1 MRSSKIIISAFAVS
15 CLLVA
20 PATAG
25 GLLGGVL
32 GGSGSGSSS
41 SSTGGS
47 SSGGSTGSSSSG
59 SGLLGGGGLLGTGIG
74 GSSGSS
80 SGGTNVGGLVTLQSG
95 TASNSGLVNLGLGG
109 SNGNVLDANVGG
121 DSLLNDGTDP
131 LVHAN
136 VSSGGDSGLLDVGA
150 QVGGDL
156 ATANVGVGGD
166 NLVDVGVGIGG
177 GVGGIGGPGAP
188 GAPGAP
194 GGIGAGGGTYAGGA
208 YFGGAGNAACM
219 LDTRNV
225 VRLLQARYS
234 PAQVNQW
241 GRAAGVQLV
250 KIPVCPQI
258 RQSVARAAASNTSI
272 SMMQGMAATDPLI
285 STSLGRAH
293 SNASHVLG
301 VGQAGGNLV
310 VYVY

>member
-1 MRSSKIIISAFAVS
+1 MRSSKVIVSAFAVS

-25 GLLGGVL
+25 GLLGGLL
-32 GGSGSGSSS
+32 GGSSGGGSSS
-41 SSTGGS
+41 SSSSSGGGS
-47 SSGGSTGSSSSG
+47 SSGGTSIGVPDVATVSLDSG
-59 SGLLGGGGLLGTGIG
+59 ASGTSGNATVLGGGG
-74 GSSGSS
+74 S
-80 SGGTNVGGLVTLQSG
+80 TL
-95 TASNSGLVNLGLGG
+95 NLGLSDLIGGNSNLGVTLPGTGNSTVDGLGSTVNGITANDGTVDTLVTDTGLSG
-109 SNGNVLDANVGG
+109 SNGGLGGVLGG
-121 DSLLNDGTDP
+121 SGGLLGNGDGT
-131 LVHAN
+131 
-136 VSSGGDSGLLDVGA
+136 
-150 QVGGDL
+150 
-156 ATANVGVGGD
+156 
-166 NLVDVGVGIGG
+166 
-177 GVGGIGGPGAP
+177 GGPG
-188 GAPGAP
+188 GL
-194 GGIGAGGGTYAGGA
+194 GGLGGTGAGGGGYAGGA

-258 RQSVARAAASNTSI
+258 RQSVARAAASNASI
-272 SMMQGMAATDPLI
+272 SMMQGMAANDPLI

-293 SNASHVLG
+293 SNAGHVLG
-301 VGQAGGNLV
+301 VGQTGGNLV